1 MTDQQDGEPGRR
13 LPAVPDA
20 GFRRVLCVVAH
31 PDDME
36 YGASTAVAM
45 WTRRG
50 VEVGYLLLTRGE
62 AGMDGS
68 EPERTQE
75 IRTAD
80 QRAACA
86 AVGVTHLEFLDRPD
100 GVLTHD
106 LDLRRDIAR
115 AIRRF
120 RPDAV
125 VGQTWA
131 VEAPWGLNQADHRV
145 AGLATLDAVRD
156 ADNRWV
162 FRELLDE
169 GLEPW
174 PVRWLLISGDPAE
187 DHGVEID
194 EQALER
200 GVASL
205 EAHAGYLAGLPWHPE
220 PRAMLTQIAEAGG
233 RAMGVRYAALFRGV
247 ELHPDG
253 GDPAEQ

>member
-1 MTDQQDGEPGRR
+1 MVDGVQGEPRIR
-13 LPAVPDA
+13 PLPDA
-20 GFRRVLCVVAH
+20 DFQRVLCVVAH

-36 YGASTAVAM
+36 YGASTAVAT

-50 VEVGYLLLTRGE
+50 IEVAYLLLTRGE

-68 EPERTQE
+68 PPQE
-75 IRTAD
+75 TRRIRTAD
-80 QRAACA
+80 QQAACA
-86 AVGVTHLEFLDRPD
+86 AVGVSRLDFLDRPD
-100 GVLTHD
+100 GVLVHD
-106 LDLRRDIAR
+106 LALRRDIAR

-131 VEAPWGLNQADHRV
+131 IEAPWGLNQADHRV

-162 FRELLDE
+162 FTELLDE

-187 DHGVEID
+187 DYGVEID
-194 EQALER
+194 ERGLEA
-200 GVASL
+200 GIASL
-205 EAHAGYLAGLPWHPE
+205 EAHAGYLAALPWHPA
-220 PRAMLTQIAEAGG
+220 PRAMLTEIAEAGG
-233 RAMGVRYAALFRGV
+233 RAMGLRYAALFRGV
-247 ELHPDG
+247 ELRPAEAEPDG
-253 GDPAEQ
+253 G

>member
-1 MTDQQDGEPGRR
+1 MVDGTQDEPRIR
-13 LPAVPDA
+13 SLPDA
-20 GFRRVLCVVAH
+20 DFQRVLCVVAH

-36 YGASTAVAM
+36 YGASTAVAT

-50 VEVGYLLLTRGE
+50 VEVAYLLITRGE

-68 EPERTQE
+68 PPERTRE

-80 QRAACA
+80 QQAACA
-86 AVGVTHLEFLDRPD
+86 AVGVSRLDFLDRPD
-100 GVLTHD
+100 GVLTGD

-115 AIRRF
+115 AIRQF

-131 VEAPWGLNQADHRV
+131 IEAPWGLNQADHRV

-174 PVRWLLISGDPAE
+174 PVRWLLVSGDPAE
-187 DHGVEID
+187 DVGVEID
-194 EQALER
+194 QEALDR
-200 GVASL
+200 GIASL
-205 EAHAGYLAGLPWHPE
+205 EAHAGYLAALPWHPA
-220 PRAMLTQIAEAGG
+220 PREMLTEIAEAGG
-233 RAMGVRYAALFRGV
+233 RALGTRYAALFRGV
-247 ELHPDG
+247 ELHPVADLADG
-253 GDPAEQ
+253 D

>member
-1 MTDQQDGEPGRR
+1 MADGVQDEPRVQA
-13 LPAVPDA
+13 LPDA
-20 GFRRVLCVVAH
+20 DFQRVLCVVAH

-36 YGASTAVAM
+36 YGASTAVAT

-50 VEVGYLLLTRGE
+50 VEVAYLLLTRGE
-62 AGMDGS
+62 AGIDGS
-68 EPERTQE
+68 PPEQTRQ

-80 QRAACA
+80 QQAACA
-86 AVGVTHLEFLDRPD
+86 AVGVSHLDFLDRPD
-100 GVLTHD
+100 GVLVHD

-131 VEAPWGLNQADHRV
+131 IEAPWGLNQADHRV

-187 DHGVEID
+187 DRGVEID
-194 EQALER
+194 ERALEA
-200 GVASL
+200 GIASL
-205 EAHAGYLAGLPWHPE
+205 EAHAGYLAALPWHPA
-220 PRAMLTQIAEAGG
+220 PRAMLTEIAETGG

-247 ELHPDG
+247 ELRS
-253 GDPAEQ
+253 AEAEAGEG